1 MRMVDGA
8 WATAMTLV
16 FLATGCG
23 AGAKLP
29 EATTASSASKP
40 VELAKTP
47 EDGAGTSGTEPA
59 DRKPVNPDS
68 IQIFAAAEGTVLRTG
83 TRETFLGVGVDVP
96 KGHAAFRPKVAVGL
110 VIDTSGSMAGQK
122 IESARAAAKTFVNKL
137 VDGDVVGVDVFDD
150 SARTLIV
157 PTVLDAESRPKIL
170 AAIAKLGVG
179 GSTNMFDGLNLAES
193 HVVGSPATHSV
204 RRVVVISDGRAN
216 VGPSTP
222 ESLGAIAE
230 RGLGS
235 RVQVTSLGVGL
246 DYDENTLNALSVR
259 SSGRLYHIGD
269 PREMVATLE
278 REVGLIGDTVASDAS
293 LEIVPAPGVRVIG
306 AEGVH
311 STWNGRAFRIPLGA
325 LFAGQHREALVRV
338 SMDDAETQAERPL
351 ASVRLV
357 FRDPRDGD
365 LERVKETVARVGFS
379 SDEGAVAR
387 SADDRVKAMASVVEA
402 GKLQLAAAQRVN
414 EGDFASA
421 DRELG
426 AAQRRLEEQA
436 RATRDAGE
444 KKRLD
449 AQASQVGAT
458 RTSVARAAAA
468 PKPAQRSEA
477 LKLNKDGMT
486 SMGF

>member
-1 MRMVDGA
+1 MRMLDGA
-8 WATAMTLV
+8 WATAMTMV

-47 EDGAGTSGTEPA
+47 EEGASGTEPA
-59 DRKPVNPDS
+59 DRKPVTPEG
-68 IQIFAAAEGTVLRTG
+68 IQLFASAEGTLLRTG
-83 TRETFLGVGVDVP
+83 THETFLGVGVDVP

-157 PTVLDAESRPKIL
+157 PTVLDAESRPRIL
-170 AAIAKLGVG
+170 SAISKLGVG

-193 HVVGSPATHSV
+193 HVVGGPATHSV

-230 RGLGS
+230 RGLAS

-278 REVGLIGDTVASDAS
+278 REVGLIGDTVASDAA

-338 SMDDAETQAERPL
+338 AMDDAETQAERPL

-387 SADDRVKAMASVVEA
+387 SSDDRVKTMASVVEA

-426 AAQRRLEEQA
+426 VAQRRLEEQA
-436 RATRDAGE
+436 RATRDVGE

-458 RTSVARAAAA
+458 RSSVARAAAA